1 MARSNV
7 KTWLS
12 LDRWFDIMGIHPLHA
27 NQLVHAALMNNNVC
41 GEVFFQREWQ
51 HSDRVGRESIA
62 QAIQEAEQD
71 ISMQVGYNLMPDWTV
86 EERLAYPQPDMPGVY
101 GLSGM
106 NPRGQ
111 YKSVELKRGH
121 IVSGGMRTK
130 AVIQAGVAFARQ
142 DDDSDGFQET
152 CVVTVV
158 TSVTDPDEIHLYYP
172 AKSAA
177 DGWEIRP
184 IAVSISGGNVTIR
197 FKIWQVVAANQQE
210 RIDAAPLD
218 ATLAASYETTV
229 DIYRVYNDPATQVQ
243 FMWENDP
250 SITSCGTCQ
259 ACQLGTQAGCFHLRD
274 PRLGLAV
281 PAPAS
286 WNSSTNRFDET
297 VWAACREPDQVR
309 FWYYSGFLDLS
320 LDRPYVDMAPYWEY
334 AVAYYAASKLDRPVC
349 GCSNVEQF
357 IQHWRRD
364 AAFSSQDEGGFTVT
378 PETMANKIGTTM
390 GALYAYK
397 RINKSGIRVIK

>member
-130 AVIQAGVAFARQ
+130 AVIQAGVA
-142 DDDSDGFQET
+142 
-152 CVVTVV
+152 
-158 TSVTDPDEIHLYYP
+158 
-172 AKSAA
+172 
-177 DGWEIRP
+177 
-184 IAVSISGGNVTIR
+184 
-197 FKIWQVVAANQQE
+197 
-210 RIDAAPLD
+210 
-218 ATLAASYETTV
+218 
-229 DIYRVYNDPATQVQ
+229 
-243 FMWENDP
+243 
-250 SITSCGTCQ
+250 
-259 ACQLGTQAGCFHLRD
+259 
-274 PRLGLAV
+274 
-281 PAPAS
+281 
-286 WNSSTNRFDET
+286 
-297 VWAACREPDQVR
+297 
-309 FWYYSGFLDLS
+309 
-320 LDRPYVDMAPYWEY
+320 
-334 AVAYYAASKLDRPVC
+334 
-349 GCSNVEQF
+349 
-357 IQHWRRD
+357 
-364 AAFSSQDEGGFTVT
+364 
-378 PETMANKIGTTM
+378 
-390 GALYAYK
+390 
-397 RINKSGIRVIK
+397 